1 MEKPMETELKNGQCV
16 ELRTASAA
24 DLQSVFSLLD
34 RSGLPTA
41 GVADNFSQFLVAEAD
56 GRLVGV
62 VGLELYG
69 ESALLRSAAVEES
82 WRGSG
87 VGRVLVERAL
97 DLARERGIED
107 VYLLTTTAEN
117 YFPKFGFV
125 CVRRDEVAQGVRSS
139 VEFQAAC
146 PASATVMC
154 KHVNRDRGAEASA
167 VARTAPLSPR
177 PGCRWDS

>member
-1 MEKPMETELKNGQCV
+1 METELKNGQCV
-16 ELRTASAA
+16 ELRTASTP
-24 DLQSVFSLLD
+24 DLEAVFSLLG

-56 GRLVGV
+56 GKLVGV

-139 VEFQAAC
+139 VEFQTAC

-154 KHVNRDRGAEASA
+154 KHVN
-167 VARTAPLSPR
+167 
-177 PGCRWDS
+177 

>member
-1 MEKPMETELKNGQCV
+1 
-16 ELRTASAA
+16 
-24 DLQSVFSLLD
+24 
-34 RSGLPTA
+34 
-41 GVADNFSQFLVAEAD
+41 VAQAE

-69 ESALLRSAAVEES
+69 QSALLRSAAVEES

-87 VGRVLVERAL
+87 VGRLLVERAL
-97 DLARERGIED
+97 DLARGRGIED

-139 VEFQAAC
+139 VEFQTAC

-154 KHVNRDRGAEASA
+154 KHLN
-167 VARTAPLSPR
+167 
-177 PGCRWDS
+177 

>member
-97 DLARERGIED
+97 DLAR
-107 VYLLTTTAEN
+107 
-117 YFPKFGFV
+117 
-125 CVRRDEVAQGVRSS
+125 
-139 VEFQAAC
+139 
-146 PASATVMC
+146 
-154 KHVNRDRGAEASA
+154 DRGRVSA
-167 VARTAPLSPR
+167 HHNRRKLFPEVRLRLCAAGRGGPGRTIFRGVPGSLPGVSDGNVQARQQRPR
-177 PGCRWDS
+177 RRS

>member
-16 ELRTASAA
+16 ELRTASSA
-24 DLQSVFSLLD
+24 DLESVFSLLD

-82 WRGSG
+82 WRGSS

-125 CVRRDEVAQGVRSS
+125 CVCRDEVAQGIRSS
-139 VEFQAAC
+139 VEFQTAC

-154 KHVNRDRGAEASA
+154 KHVN
-167 VARTAPLSPR
+167 
-177 PGCRWDS
+177 

>member
-1 MEKPMETELKNGQCV
+1 MEKPVETELKNGQCV
-16 ELRTASAA
+16 ELRTANAA
-24 DLQSVFSLLD
+24 DLESVFSLLD

-41 GVADNFSQFLVAEAD
+41 GVADSFSQFLVAEAE

-125 CVRRDEVAQGVRSS
+125 CVRRDQVAQGVQSS
-139 VEFQAAC
+139 VEFRSAC
-146 PASATVMC
+146 PESATVMC
-154 KHVNRDRGAEASA
+154 KHVN
-167 VARTAPLSPR
+167 
-177 PGCRWDS
+177 

>member
-1 MEKPMETELKNGQCV
+1 METELKNGQCV

-41 GVADNFSQFLVAEAD
+41 GVADNFSQFVVAQAD

-139 VEFQAAC
+139 VEFQTAC
-146 PASATVMC
+146 PVSATVMC
-154 KHVNRDRGAEASA
+154 KHVN
-167 VARTAPLSPR
+167 
-177 PGCRWDS
+177 

>member
-1 MEKPMETELKNGQCV
+1 METELKNGQCV
-16 ELRTASAA
+16 ELRTASSA
-24 DLQSVFSLLD
+24 DLESVFSLLD

-125 CVRRDEVAQGVRSS
+125 CVCRDEVAQGIRSS
-139 VEFQAAC
+139 VEFQTAC

-154 KHVNRDRGAEASA
+154 KHVN
-167 VARTAPLSPR
+167 
-177 PGCRWDS
+177 

>member
-1 MEKPMETELKNGQCV
+1 METELKNGQCV

-97 DLARERGIED
+97 DVARERGIED

-154 KHVNRDRGAEASA
+154 KHVN
-167 VARTAPLSPR
+167 
-177 PGCRWDS
+177 

>member
-1 MEKPMETELKNGQCV
+1 MEKPMETELKNRQCV

-24 DLQSVFSLLD
+24 DLESVFSLLD
-34 RSGLPTA
+34 RSGLPTP
-41 GVADNFSQFLVAEAD
+41 GVADNFSQFLVAEAE

-97 DLARERGIED
+97 DLARGRGIED

-139 VEFQAAC
+139 VEFQTAC

-154 KHVNRDRGAEASA
+154 KHLN
-167 VARTAPLSPR
+167 
-177 PGCRWDS
+177 